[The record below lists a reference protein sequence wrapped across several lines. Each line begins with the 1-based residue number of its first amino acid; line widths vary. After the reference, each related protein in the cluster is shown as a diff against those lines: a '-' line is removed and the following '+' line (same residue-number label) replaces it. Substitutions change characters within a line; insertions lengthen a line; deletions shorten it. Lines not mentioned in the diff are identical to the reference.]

1 MIIEEES
8 KLMKWTIGVK
18 DLEMYKEKY
27 GHGNAVAGYAEN
39 GAGLTGLIGAVFYIL
54 VVDDE
59 KITIVELSLKLK
71 EKNIDKIPLSDVGSI
86 KIKGLPFLRKV
97 IIETKEKKVK
107 FTIKTN
113 TLGIKKQQLNLLEYL
128 STHFG

>member
-8 KLMKWTIGVK
+8 KLMKWTIGVE

-27 GHGNAVAGYAEN
+27 GRGNAVAGYAEN
-39 GAGLTGLIGAVFYIL
+39 GAGLTGLIGAGFYIL

-71 EKNIDKIPLSDVGSI
+71 EKNIDKIPLSDVESI
-86 KIKGLPFLRKV
+86 KIKGLPILRKI

-107 FTIKTN
+107 LTIKTN